1 LFPLASDAPVMQNAP
16 MTGHIESIAGGL
28 ADIGTGAAFAGAIER
43 ERDGGGGHT
52 HEGACLNCG
61 TELVGPHCHACGQR
75 AHVHRTLG
83 AFFHDLVHG
92 VFHFEG
98 KTWRTI
104 PMLAWKPGQLT
115 REYIDGRRVRYVSP
129 IALFLFVVF
138 LSFALF
144 SFLGGPESFNANP
157 GDLDKMRAAYAKN
170 EKTIADLE
178 RARAQASPQKR
189 EAISDRLEKL
199 KEDQDNL
206 GMVLGEVKGDFTRD
220 FSDGFTRNPIAKD
233 SKLARTIAT
242 VRENPQLTI
251 YKAQTSAYKY
261 SWMLI
266 PLSVPFVWLLF
277 AFNRRFKGY
286 DHTVFVTYSI
296 TFMIALIALASL
308 LIYIGAGALGGLL
321 LFYAPFHVY
330 RQLRG
335 TYGVSRIGGIWRML
349 ALSLFAWV
357 AIGLFAG
364 LIAWM
369 AMGH

>member
-1 LFPLASDAPVMQNAP
+1 
-16 MTGHIESIAGGL
+16 MTGDIESIAGGL
-28 ADIGTGAAFAGAIER
+28 ADIGTGAAVAGAIER
-43 ERDGGGGHT
+43 ERGGGDGHT

-83 AFFHDLVHG
+83 AFFHDLLHG
-92 VFHFEG
+92 VLHFEG

-115 REYIDGRRVRYVSP
+115 REYIDGRRARYVSP

-144 SFLGGPESFNANP
+144 SMLGGLDPDTSDLNAP
-157 GDLDKMRAAYAKN
+157 KSAYAEN
-170 EKTIADLE
+170 
-178 RARAQASPQKR
+178 QKR
-189 EAISDRLEKL
+189 IAEIEAELPKADAREKSRLEKKLTSL
-199 KEDQDNL
+199 KQDQQAMKQVV
-206 GMVLGEVKGDFTRD
+206 GSVQSDFEE
-220 FSDGFTRNPIAKD
+220 GFTESPIPKD
-233 SKLARTIAT
+233 TKLGQAIDH
-242 VRENPQLTI
+242 VRENPQLAI

-277 AFNRRFKGY
+277 PFNRRFKGY

-296 TFMIALIALASL
+296 SFMIALVAVASL
-308 LIYIGAGALGGLL
+308 LFYVNAGAAGGLML
-321 LFYAPFHVY
+321 LYAPYHMY

-335 TYGVSRIGGIWRML
+335 TYSVSRFGGIWRML

-364 LIAWM
+364 LITWM